1 MNVRSLKL
9 IREVMT
15 NSGILTSVE
24 ISQDSIYLEFKDVE
38 LGVPKESEDFPLIVR
53 FASESFFT
61 VFYNNIWDIEFLS
74 RYNYKSQ
81 LLSEE
86 VLYEVEEIKF
96 VDFEYLNEF
105 FYDYKNQ
112 LLSEEFVF
120 NVKDVKFIDFEYL
133 NKFFYNFKK
142 DKVISVVEDF
152 DIHNIRNDF
161 FMLIETKEIAIVV
174 GGNQMD
180 FFTNHERLDDASLR
194 ELSNQW
200 MLYFLKYQQKRNIIK
215 DPMCENHPLLYSKK

>member
-1 MNVRSLKL
+1 MLKRGVKMNVRSLKL

-61 VFYNNIWDIEFLS
+61 VFYNNIWDIDFLAK
-74 RYNYKSQ
+74 YNFKNQ

-86 VLYEVEEIKF
+86 VLYDVVE
-96 VDFEYLNEF
+96 
-105 FYDYKNQ
+105 
-112 LLSEEFVF
+112 
-120 NVKDVKFIDFEYL
+120 VKFIDFEYL
-133 NKFFYNFKK
+133 NTFFYNYKK
-142 DKVISVVEDF
+142 EKTISVVEDF

-180 FFTNHERLDDASLR
+180 FFTKFERLDDDSLR

-200 MLYFLKYQQKRNIIK
+200 MLSFLKYHLKRNIIK
-215 DPMCENHPLLYSKK
+215 NPIYENHPLMYTKK